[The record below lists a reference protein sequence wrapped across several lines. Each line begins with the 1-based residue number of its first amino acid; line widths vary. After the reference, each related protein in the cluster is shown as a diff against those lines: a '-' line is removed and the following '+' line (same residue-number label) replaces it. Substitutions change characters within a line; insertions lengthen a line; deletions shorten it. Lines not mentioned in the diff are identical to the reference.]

1 MHFEFSIQTWWTHLV
16 VPLHRQGWTQAATG
30 SSSSLAKQTQ
40 HWRSSSPPTPPA
52 TLSRSKSFSKIVNV
66 WWQSIESSETLTPHH
81 FFAVPRC
88 RCSHSPSTPHSHC
101 SPGSPRHSSKLLL
114 HLQTL
119 AEAIVLLHHPP
130 LLLQQVHLQET
141 TLARNHSHST
151 LHPWIAELYEDYAA
165 TWYCMTNLRV
175 TPRLE
180 ATPSTRDSRLSS
192 DSWKLVWFQ
201 SLSQSYCRSFSKTEL
216 TNPSHGNT

>member
-1 MHFEFSIQTWWTHLV
+1 MQTYSRSWNHMHFEFSIQTWWTHLV
-16 VPLHRQGWTQAATG
+16 VPLHRHGWTQAATG

-88 RCSHSPSTPHSHC
+88 RCSHSLSTPHSHC

-114 HLQTL
+114 HPQTL

-141 TLARNHSHST
+141 TLVSKCSHHPLLLPWMIMKIMHSHMI
-151 LHPWIAELYEDYAA
+151 LHHGK
-165 TWYCMTNLRV
+165 NLRV
-175 TPRLE
+175 TPRFE
-180 ATPSTRDSRLSS
+180 ATPRTRDSRLSS
-192 DSWKLVWFQ
+192 DSWKLIGF
-201 SLSQSYCRSFSKTEL
+201 
-216 TNPSHGNT
+216 